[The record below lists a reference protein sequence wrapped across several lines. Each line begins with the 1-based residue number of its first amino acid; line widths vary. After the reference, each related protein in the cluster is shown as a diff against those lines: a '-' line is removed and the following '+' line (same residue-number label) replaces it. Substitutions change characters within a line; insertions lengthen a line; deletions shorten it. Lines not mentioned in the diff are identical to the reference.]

1 MCGKQ
6 YLIKPIASF
15 YCPCLVSSHFLLP
28 MCPCDTT
35 VTEISETSVCE
46 IGAVPLIETFLLL
59 MSRLIKVF
67 FFFFL
72 NVYLV
77 LVPHTIPIYVVSI
90 GSCLFHAPVICLSA
104 WVSRWRWWSQI
115 STLWPTTWSRS
126 GCMWR
131 QRSSWSRGST
141 VMCWRQLRGCTAL
154 HGSQSSSASTSI
166 VSFSLG

>member
-59 MSRLIKVF
+59 MFLL
-67 FFFFL
+67 FFFL

-90 GSCLFHAPVICLSA
+90 GSCLFYAPVICLSA
-104 WVSRWRWWSQI
+104 
-115 STLWPTTWSRS
+115 
-126 GCMWR
+126 
-131 QRSSWSRGST
+131 
-141 VMCWRQLRGCTAL
+141 
-154 HGSQSSSASTSI
+154 
-166 VSFSLG
+166 

>member
-67 FFFFL
+67 FFFFFK

-77 LVPHTIPIYVVSI
+77 LVLHTIPIYVVSI

-104 WVSRWRWWSQI
+104 
-115 STLWPTTWSRS
+115 
-126 GCMWR
+126 
-131 QRSSWSRGST
+131 
-141 VMCWRQLRGCTAL
+141 
-154 HGSQSSSASTSI
+154 
-166 VSFSLG
+166 

>member
-59 MSRLIKVF
+59 MSRLIS
-67 FFFFL
+67 FFFL

-77 LVPHTIPIYVVSI
+77 LVLHTIPIYVVSI

-104 WVSRWRWWSQI
+104 
-115 STLWPTTWSRS
+115 
-126 GCMWR
+126 
-131 QRSSWSRGST
+131 
-141 VMCWRQLRGCTAL
+141 
-154 HGSQSSSASTSI
+154 
-166 VSFSLG
+166 